1 MTEFEALLNSAV
13 TLRIA
18 PSEAIRG
25 LTAFATHSFDT
36 NPAFVNYRQP
46 IAEDVEIRPSHLHH
60 ALSEYLAGHLS
71 GKELRDWALFITLN
85 GHYRTA
91 DPPADDE
98 DWFDPMWDT
107 IHELAA
113 PEIHGAISADAVQQ
127 KLARLARYYMA
138 SGGDAA

>member
-1 MTEFEALLNSAV
+1 MTEFQALLSSAV
-13 TLRIA
+13 TLRIS

-36 NPAFVNYRQP
+36 NPAYVNYRTS
-46 IAEDVEIRPSHLHH
+46 IAEDVEIHPRYVEH
-60 ALSEYLAGHLS
+60 ALTQYLSGHLS
-71 GKELRDWALFITLN
+71 AKELRDWALFIALN
-85 GHYRTA
+85 GHYRTP

-113 PEIHGAISADAVQQ
+113 PEIHGPISPEPVQQ
-127 KLARLARYYMA
+127 KLARLARYVT
-138 SGGDAA
+138 GP